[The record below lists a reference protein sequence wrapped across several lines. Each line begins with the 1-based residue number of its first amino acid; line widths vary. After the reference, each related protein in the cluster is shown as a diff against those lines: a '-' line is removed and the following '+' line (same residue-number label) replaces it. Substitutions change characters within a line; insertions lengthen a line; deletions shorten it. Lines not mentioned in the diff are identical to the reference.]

1 MNTIAAPAPPSG
13 GSVRPVRLGLREN
26 WPQFTLLVIVNMAVG
41 GLVGLE
47 RTTVP
52 LIGSETFGLTSD
64 LAVFSFIIAFG
75 LTKALTNLAAGALTA
90 RFRRKQ
96 LLVAGWLIGA
106 PVPFALAYAPSWGW
120 IVAAN
125 VLLGLNQGLTWSMTV
140 NMKIDLVGPARRGL
154 ATGLNEAAGY
164 TAVGVTALLTG
175 YLATGYGLRP
185 VPELIG
191 VVFLVAGLALALA
204 VRDTA
209 AHVALELAH
218 HTGPLPTGEDTG
230 PKATFIRTSWR
241 DRSLRGASQA
251 GLVNNLNDGLTW
263 GVFPLLFTDHG
274 LGLAAVGLIKGLYPV
289 LWGLGQIPAGHL
301 ADRFGRKPLIVH
313 GMLVQ
318 AGGLVLALVLL
329 DRPLL
334 AGVLSA
340 VALGLGTAMVYPAL
354 IASVSDHAH
363 PAWRANALGTYRFW
377 RDIGYA
383 AGALVAGVLADR
395 LGLDAT
401 VIAAAVLTAASGLLA
416 ARWITEQRP
425 GRSVAA
431 RGVHDHGHS
440 GEAHQ
445 GADDVEAVG
454 AVAVGDHAPDDRP
467 RDEDPAVRGQDAPEV
482 VVGLEG
488 GHHAV
493 QTERDDT
500 GTDPDPALVLADA
513 LPHQPGASDLEQ
525 GGDDEQGDGTGDEH
539 GAEPSDE
546 RGNGKR
552 GQGADRNGSR
562 AG

>member
-1 MNTIAAPAPPSG
+1 MNAAAAPAPPDTDAT
-13 GSVRPVRLGLREN
+13 RPVRLGLREN
-26 WPQFTLLVIVNMAVG
+26 ALQFTLLIVMNVAVG

-64 LAVFSFIIAFG
+64 MAVFSFIVAFG
-75 LTKALTNLAAGALTA
+75 LTKAFTNLAAGALTA

-96 LLVAGWLIGA
+96 LLVAGWLIGV

-164 TAVGVTALLTG
+164 TAVGATALFTG

-191 VVFLVAGLALALA
+191 AVFVIAGLALTLV

-209 AHVALELAH
+209 AHASLELAQH
-218 HTGPLPTGEDTG
+218 AVPLPTGENTG
-230 PKATFIRTSWR
+230 LKATFTRTSWR

-274 LGLAAVGLIKGLYPV
+274 LGLAAVGLVKGIYPI

-301 ADRFGRKPLIVH
+301 ADRVGRKPLVVT

-318 AGGLVLALVLL
+318 SGGLVLALALL

-334 AGVLSA
+334 AGILSA

-383 AGALVAGVLADR
+383 AGALLAGALADR
-395 LGLDAT
+395 VGLDAT
-401 VIAAAVLTAASGLLA
+401 VVAAAVLTAASGLLA
-416 ARWITEQRP
+416 ARWITEHRP
-425 GRSVAA
+425 GA
-431 RGVHDHGHS
+431 R
-440 GEAHQ
+440 
-445 GADDVEAVG
+445 
-454 AVAVGDHAPDDRP
+454 
-467 RDEDPAVRGQDAPEV
+467 
-482 VVGLEG
+482 
-488 GHHAV
+488 
-493 QTERDDT
+493 
-500 GTDPDPALVLADA
+500 
-513 LPHQPGASDLEQ
+513 
-525 GGDDEQGDGTGDEH
+525 
-539 GAEPSDE
+539 
-546 RGNGKR
+546 
-552 GQGADRNGSR
+552 
-562 AG
+562 

>member
-1 MNTIAAPAPPSG
+1 MNAKPAVVAPAGTGPTPTSPTRAAG
-13 GSVRPVRLGLREN
+13 RQVRLGLREN
-26 WPQFTLLVIVNMAVG
+26 RLQFSLLVVVNIAVG

-52 LIGSETFGLTSD
+52 LIGTETFGLTGN
-64 LAVFSFIIAFG
+64 LALFSFIVAFG

-90 RFRRKQ
+90 RFRRKR
-96 LLVAGWLIGA
+96 LLLTGWLIGA
-106 PVPFALAYAPSWGW
+106 PVPFVLAWAPSWGW

-164 TAVGVTALLTG
+164 TAVGVTALVTG

-185 VPELIG
+185 VPELVGI
-191 VVFLVAGLALALA
+191 VFVVAGLALTLV

-209 AHVALELAH
+209 AHVALELGRHAE
-218 HTGPLPTGEDTG
+218 PLPTGEDT
-230 PKATFIRTSWR
+230 AWAAVFARTSWR
-241 DRSLRGASQA
+241 NRSLRGASQA

-289 LWGLGQIPAGHL
+289 LWGIGQIPAGHL
-301 ADRFGRKPLIVH
+301 ADRLGRKPLVVT

-318 AGGLVLALVLL
+318 SGGLLLALALP
-329 DRPLL
+329 DSPLL
-334 AGVLSA
+334 AGILSA
-340 VALGLGTAMVYPAL
+340 TALGLGTAMVYPAL

-383 AGALVAGVLADR
+383 AGALIAGVLADT

-416 ARWITEQRP
+416 ARWIT
-425 GRSVAA
+425 
-431 RGVHDHGHS
+431 
-440 GEAHQ
+440 
-445 GADDVEAVG
+445 
-454 AVAVGDHAPDDRP
+454 DHAKPGP
-467 RDEDPAVRGQDAPEV
+467 
-482 VVGLEG
+482 
-488 GHHAV
+488 HA
-493 QTERDDT
+493 
-500 GTDPDPALVLADA
+500 
-513 LPHQPGASDLEQ
+513 PGAQ
-525 GGDDEQGDGTGDEH
+525 GRRPTAETGVP
-539 GAEPSDE
+539 A
-546 RGNGKR
+546 
-552 GQGADRNGSR
+552 
-562 AG
+562 